1 MWKMLRSAIL
11 PIILILA
18 TTCVMQSQAV
28 GGTDQATFIVA

>member
-18 TTCVMQSQAV
+18 TACGMQSQAV
-28 GGTDQATFIVA
+28 GGTDQATFIVT